1 MSGTSPVSD
10 RAPPQTRIHDPA
22 RCGGSASRV
31 SDHEFS
37 IPLQIIASEVYY
49 GGGGKYLYQPI
60 TKCACTTIK
69 SLLLEFEG
77 LSVDENE
84 WRRHQ
89 KRHNKF
95 PGISALTSVEQRDV
109 LEGRTNTFKFVIVR
123 NPYSRLASVYL
134 DKIFLRPQK
143 YWIRPVKKSATLFG
157 MALSDPI
164 TFEEFVGVIS
174 RQCFA
179 DMDVHWRPQF
189 YEGRFGYIKY
199 DFVGKMEMM
208 PSHLIYALERIG
220 APKAIIAQ
228 AFRRYNRT
236 DASLSLW
243 SNVSEDTRR
252 LYFTT
257 FHLDFDTLQYPRRL
271 PSGA

>member
-10 RAPPQTRIHDPA
+10 RATPQTRIHDVA
-22 RCGGSASRV
+22 RSVGTG
-31 SDHEFS
+31 FS
-37 IPLQIIASEVYY
+37 IPWAIVASEVYY
-49 GGGGKYLYQPI
+49 GAGGKYLYQPI

-69 SLLLEFEG
+69 SLLLQLEG
-77 LSVDENE
+77 LPLDENE

-89 KRHNKF
+89 KRHNEF
-95 PGISALTSVEQRDV
+95 PGISGLTSVEQHDI
-109 LEGRTNTFKFVIVR
+109 LEGRTHTFKFVIVR
-123 NPYSRLASVYL
+123 NPYTRLASVYR

-143 YWIRPVKKSATLFG
+143 YWIRPVKKSAALFG
-157 MALSDPI
+157 MSLSDPI

-174 RQCFA
+174 RQRFR

-189 YEGRFGYIKY
+189 FEGRFGYIKY

-220 APKAIIAQ
+220 APKTIIEQ
-228 AFRRYNRT
+228 AHSRYNKT

-243 SNVSEDTRR
+243 SNVSEDTRK
-252 LYFTT
+252 LYLKAFQ
-257 FHLDFDTLQYPRRL
+257 LDFDTLQYPCRV
-271 PSGA
+271 PSGV